1 MGPQQTTIYTKR
13 NCPFCTKIK
22 KVYDMKGWK
31 YNELV
36 LDENFTRPQFWEE
49 FGRSATFPRVIADGK
64 DYGGCNESIN
74 EFRKLG
80 WV

>member
-1 MGPQQTTIYTKR
+1 
-13 NCPFCTKIK
+13 
-22 KVYDMKGWK
+22 MKGWK